1 MPIEFEGVS
10 FSYGEGGSKGPALQD
25 FSWSLEDGGFAAI
38 MGRTGS
44 GKSTLLRLLC
54 ALAKPDSGR
63 ITIDGRDVFSS
74 LPRRELRK
82 KMGFVFQFPEYQL
95 FETTVMREVCFG
107 MRNLGFPKAEMEE
120 NARWAIEKMGFDFEA
135 VRGVSPMALSGGQK
149 RRVAIA
155 SVIASKPK
163 ILLLDEPTSGLDPA
177 ERRKF
182 ADILRSLN
190 SEGTT
195 IVMVSHNSEVVC
207 ETAKDLLILK
217 DGKKWKEGPVC
228 DLFSSSLSP
237 AGILP
242 PPAFAL
248 SSFLR
253 ERGVDLPPS
262 VREEDFLSSL
272 LEAQRRRKNGSR

>member
-1 MPIEFEGVS
+1 MPIEFRGVS
-10 FSYGEGGSKGPALQD
+10 FSYGEGGQKAPALD
-25 FSWSLEDGGFAAI
+25 GLSWRVESGGFAAI

-44 GKSTLLRLLC
+44 GKSTVLRLLC
-54 ALAKPDSGR
+54 ALAKPDSGH
-63 ITIDGRDVFSS
+63 ILIDGKDVFSS

-82 KMGFVFQFPEYQL
+82 IMGFVFQFPEYQL
-95 FETTVMREVCFG
+95 FETTVMKEVCFG
-107 MRNLGFPKAEMEE
+107 MKNLGFSKGEMEE

-182 ADILRSLN
+182 VEILRSLN
-190 SEGTT
+190 REG
-195 IVMVSHNSEVVC
+195 
-207 ETAKDLLILK
+207 ARDLLVLK
-217 DGKKWKEGPVC
+217 DGKKWKEGPVSE
-228 DLFSSSLSP
+228 LFSSDLSP

-242 PPAFAL
+242 PPALAL

-253 ERGVDLPPS
+253 GKGLDLPPS
-262 VREEDFLSSL
+262 VREEGFLSAL
-272 LEAQRRRKNGSR
+272 LEAQRRRKNGAR